1 MREPWVRSLDWEDP
15 LEKGTAPHSS
25 ILACRIPW
33 TVSSMGWQR
42 VGHDRAT
49 FTICLLTVC
58 GPPVL
63 ARPSGLPVIDSS
75 GVACSVPSVPQPGSP
90 GFFEHFPCSSF
101 LLLSHLEDLLCH
113 VLHYW
118 DLSHPSRPH
127 QKGRSFL
134 HPPLSITS
142 DTLGHFCTCMLIL
155 PVLIACCLKWLP
167 LELGCHFLALLLW
180 ARYSC
185 SLSLDFLTCKM
196 GGVIVSY

>member
-1 MREPWVRSLDWEDP
+1 MIPGSGRSPGEGIGYPLQYSWASLVPQLVKNLPVMREPWVRSLDWEDP
-15 LEKGTAPHSS
+15 LEKGTAPHAS

-75 GVACSVPSVPQPGSP
+75 GVACSVHSVPQPGSP

-113 VLHYW
+113 VLHY
-118 DLSHPSRPH
+118 
-127 QKGRSFL
+127 
-134 HPPLSITS
+134 
-142 DTLGHFCTCMLIL
+142 
-155 PVLIACCLKWLP
+155 
-167 LELGCHFLALLLW
+167 
-180 ARYSC
+180 
-185 SLSLDFLTCKM
+185 
-196 GGVIVSY
+196 